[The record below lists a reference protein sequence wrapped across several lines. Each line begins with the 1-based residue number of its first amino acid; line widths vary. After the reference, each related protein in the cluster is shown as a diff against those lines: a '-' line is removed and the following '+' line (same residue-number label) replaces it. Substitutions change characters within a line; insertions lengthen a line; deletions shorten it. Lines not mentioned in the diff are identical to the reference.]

1 MLAKCIS
8 IAPSQI
14 HSFSWSFIYLRLRR
28 KILTQNQQQP
38 SPFLAKMRSLFS
50 QCAEPQVLVV
60 YHWVN
65 NTNPSFCAPRAGR
78 RKENAKQF
86 ALVSNKMSGKTSF
99 IS

>member
-1 MLAKCIS
+1 MLAKYIY

-14 HSFSWSFIYLRLRR
+14 HNFSWSFIYLRLKR
-28 KILTQNQQQP
+28 KILTQNQQQL
-38 SPFLAKMRSLFS
+38 SPFLVKMGSLFS

-60 YHWVN
+60 YHRVN

-86 ALVSNKMSGKTSF
+86 ALVSIKMGCKTSF